1 MFVEHP
7 TIALE
12 EFAICTL
19 EKSLERFQVDH
30 WSIWA
35 SNNVLVLVEQVARI
49 QSAETIR
56 VLLEIFALFA
66 CGSLTR
72 PAEHLLVSVELI
84 GSVEVLQESVQPG
97 IVGLTSVVVM
107 EDCDDLGCVGRLSEH
122 PLSFLDGP
130 HDPAAEHRGNRNV
143 GFAAD

>member
-1 MFVEHP
+1 MFVKHP

-35 SNNVLVLVEQVARI
+35 SNNMLVLVEQVARI

-66 CGSLTR
+66 GGSLTR

-97 IVGLTSVVVM
+97 IDELTSVVVV
-107 EDCDDLGCVGRLSEH
+107 EDCDDLGRVGRLSKH

-143 GFAAD
+143 RFAAD